1 MSIVGI
7 IASILVFL
15 VLIIKFFVN
24 KLDRDSKNYTL
35 WVNYFMLAVSLIVMA
50 VPDGLPLAVA
60 ISLVYS
66 MKMMMSDHCLVRKME
81 SCETMGSVTNI
92 CTDKTGTLTLNQMRV
107 VKAMFGKTEL
117 GNDKFK
123 NETTDFQRKKFN
135 LVSTLCSTARLRANE
150 KKSGEY

>member
-24 KLDRDSKNYTL
+24 DLHKNKENFTL
-35 WVNYFMLAVSLIVMA
+35 WVNYFMLAISLIVMA

-66 MKMMMSDHCLVRKME
+66 MKMMMAD
-81 SCETMGSVTNI
+81 
-92 CTDKTGTLTLNQMRV
+92 
-107 VKAMFGKTEL
+107 
-117 GNDKFK
+117 
-123 NETTDFQRKKFN
+123 
-135 LVSTLCSTARLRANE
+135 
-150 KKSGEY
+150 

>member
-7 IASILVFL
+7 LASVLVFL

-24 KLDRDSKNYTL
+24 KLNEDSKNYTL
-35 WVNYFMLAVSLIVMA
+35 WVNYFMLSVSLIVMA

-92 CTDKTGTLTLNQMRV
+92 CTDKTGTLTLNQMKV
-107 VKAMFGKTEL
+107 VKAMFGKKEL
-117 GNDKFK
+117 ED
-123 NETTDFQRKKFN
+123 E
-135 LVSTLCSTARLRANE
+135 
-150 KKSGEY
+150 